1 MQKKDKAVKIAAAI
15 IKDFEGLSLK
25 PYKCLAGVL
34 TIGYGNT
41 SFLKNYKVSKAEP
54 LKKADTYEDRLK
66 ELYLRMQGFKAD
78 DIKQNNK
85 PQDVVIT
92 KQKAEDLLL
101 KDISVFFEPIWQRLG
116 TQCNAN
122 QLASL
127 TSLAYNIGI
136 GAFLESKLYGLVK
149 TNPQN
154 YTAIEQEFLK
164 WNKVNNKPLKGL
176 ANRRVKEF
184 NLYRL

>member
-1 MQKKDKAVKIAAAI
+1 MQKKDNALKIAAAI
-15 IKDFEGLSLK
+15 IKSFEGLSLK
-25 PYKCLAGVL
+25 PYKCPAGVW

-41 SFLKNYKVSKAEP
+41 SFLKNYKTSKAEP
-54 LKKADTYEDRLK
+54 LKKVDTYKDRLK
-66 ELYLRMQGFKAD
+66 ELYLRMQGVKND
-78 DIKQNNK
+78 NQTQNNK

-92 KQKAEDLLL
+92 MQKAEELLL

-116 TQCNAN
+116 TLCNAN

-127 TSLAYNIGI
+127 TSLAYNIGV
-136 GAFLESKLYGLVK
+136 GAFLKSTLYGLVRA
-149 TNPQN
+149 NPQN
-154 YTAIEQEFLK
+154 YGAIEQEFLK
-164 WNKVNNKPLKGL
+164 WNKVNNKTLKGL